1 MTTVRVELPPKL
13 KPVFTTPARYR
24 GAYGGRGSGKSFSF
38 AKMAAVRGFSEKLRI
53 LCCRE
58 MQNSIKDS
66 VHAELAAAIRSE
78 PWLEAHYDIGETYI
92 RGKNGTEFLFKGLRH
107 NYQQV
112 KSTSGVGICWVEEAE
127 TVSEASWSTLIPTI
141 RAPGSE
147 IWLTWNPENED
158 SPTNERFIKH
168 PPDNCNIIKLNYN
181 DNPWFPAELEQERL
195 HDLGRDPDRYMHV
208 WEGECVTRTDAQILA
223 GKWEIR
229 DFTASDSWDG
239 PYFGLDFGFANDPT
253 AAVKCWVHDECL
265 YVEYEG
271 GRVGLE
277 LDDTAAFM
285 RERLP
290 GIDKHVV
297 RADCAR
303 PESISFIKRNGL
315 PLMIPVSKWAGS
327 VQDGITHLRSYRK
340 IIIHPRCEETARE
353 ARLYSYKID
362 RLSGDILPVVQD
374 LNNHYMDAIR
384 YALEPMIGAGLGIVG
399 KISHNVPETDLW
411 GRRIRGGDNWKTM

>member
-1 MTTVRVELPPKL
+1 MTTAKVALPPKL
-13 KPVFTTPARYR
+13 KPVFTGPARYR

-38 AKMAAVRGFSEKLRI
+38 AKMAAVRGYAEPLRI

-78 PWLEAHYDIGETYI
+78 WWLEQHYEIGETYI

-127 TVSEASWSTLIPTI
+127 TVSEQSWSTLIPTI

-158 SPTNERFIKH
+158 SPTHKRFILD
-168 PPDNCNIIKLNYN
+168 PPDNCKIVKLNHN
-181 DNPWFPAELEQERL
+181 DNPWFPPELEQERL
-195 HDLGRDPDRYMHV
+195 HDLSRDPDRYMHT

-223 GKWEIR
+223 GKWAIEE
-229 DFTASDSWDG
+229 FEPGPSWDG

-253 AAVKCWVHDECL
+253 AAVKCWNHDDTL
-265 YVEYEG
+265 YIEHEG

-277 LDDTAAFM
+277 LDDTATFL

-290 GIDKHVV
+290 GIDSHVI

-303 PESISFIKRNGL
+303 PESISFLQRHGL
-315 PLMIPVSKWAGS
+315 PLIKPVSKWAGS
-327 VQDGITHLRSYRK
+327 VQDGITHLRAYKR
-340 IIIHPRCEETARE
+340 IVIHPRCEETARE

-362 RLSGDILPVVQD
+362 RLSGDIMPVVLD
-374 LNNHYMDAIR
+374 LNNHYMDALR
-384 YALEPMIGAGLGIVG
+384 YALEPMIGAGLGFYKKIVDN
-399 KISHNVPETDLW
+399 KQDTDLW
-411 GRRIRGGDNWKTM
+411 GRRPKGGSNWKTA